1 MTTLPDMHT
10 FVSRLRYRGKLH
22 FESGHRIGAE
32 RTLDV
37 DAADLPI
44 LTTVDG
50 KPYIPGSSFKGAW
63 RSYTEAVLRTLQANG
78 GGSEHLACIP
88 ISRDADD
95 PQRCLPQSKVKQIK
109 ERYRDDQAK
118 LDAALRRASCWAC
131 RVFGNGHL
139 AAKAMVKDIMVRP
152 KSFFHTQIR
161 DGVAI
166 DRDSGRAAAGF
177 KYQFETVPAGAI
189 FDVEI
194 VVENASAAELGVAM
208 LGLRAFERGDVPL
221 GGAKSR
227 GLGWCRLETNWDHN
241 DYVTAENLL
250 TYLLRDSSAPATG
263 VSEADIQSWLD
274 AVTNLLRGNEEA

>member
-10 FVSRLRYRGKLH
+10 FVSRLRYRGRLR

-50 KPYIPGSSFKGAW
+50 QPYIPGSSFKGAW

-78 GGSEHLACIP
+78 DRDGRLACIP
-88 ISRDADD
+88 ITRDADD
-95 PQRCLPQSKVKQIK
+95 QQRCLPQSRVKQIK
-109 ERYRDDQAK
+109 ERYRDDQEK
-118 LDAALRRASCWAC
+118 LDTALREESCWAC

-139 AAKAMVKDIMVRP
+139 AAKAMVKDIMIRP
-152 KSFFHTQIR
+152 ESFLHTQIR

-166 DRDSGRAAAGF
+166 DRDSGRAATGF
-177 KYQFETVPAGAI
+177 KYQFETVPAGAV

-194 VVENASAAELGVAM
+194 MVENASAAELGVAM

-227 GLGWCRLETNWDHN
+227 GLGWCQLEPDWEGS
-241 DYVTAENLL
+241 DYVTADNLL
-250 TYLLRDSSAPATG
+250 TYVLRDKSAPATG
-263 VSEADIQSWLD
+263 VSETDIQSWLD
-274 AVTNLLRGNEEA
+274 AVTNLLSGKEA

>member
-1 MTTLPDMHT
+1 MTSLPDMHK
-10 FVSRLRYRGKLH
+10 FVSRLHYRGELH

-50 KPYIPGSSFKGAW
+50 RPYIPGSSFKGAW

-78 GGSEHLACIP
+78 DRDGRLACIP
-88 ISRDADD
+88 ITRDAND
-95 PQRCLPQSKVKQIK
+95 PQRCLPQKKVDEIK
-109 ERYRDDQAK
+109 REHENDQEK
-118 LDAALRRASCWAC
+118 LDAALREASCWAC

-139 AAKAMVKDIMVRP
+139 AAKAMVKDIMIRP
-152 KSFFHTQIR
+152 DSFLHTQIR

-166 DRDSGRAAAGF
+166 DRDSGRAATGF

-189 FDVEI
+189 FEVEI
-194 VVENASAAELGVAM
+194 VIENASAAELGVAM

-227 GLGWCRLETNWDHN
+227 GLGWCKLETDWDHN
-241 DYVTAENLL
+241 DYVTADNLL
-250 TYLLRDSSAPATG
+250 TYLLRDKSAPATG
-263 VSEADIQSWLD
+263 VSEAAIQSWLD
-274 AVTNLLRGNEEA
+274 AVTNLLSGKEA